1 MKELSHLPGVDKLL
15 IQKEIRLLISN
26 YGKELITFSIRQ
38 TLEKFRMEILKG
50 SKAPGIAEI
59 ISHIQTEV
67 MCIANGSLRAVYNAT
82 GVIIHTN
89 LGRTP
94 LGKDMVNEVSEI
106 LSGYSN
112 LEFDLERGI
121 RSDRNIHASKLLKYI
136 TGAEDILIVNNNAAA
151 VILILET
158 LARDKEVII
167 SRGELIEIGGSF
179 RIPEIMAASGCK
191 MVEVGSTN
199 KTRISDYK
207 NSISGNTGILFKAHK
222 SNYTIKG
229 FIEEVEL
236 SDLVELSKNYSIPV
250 VYDMGSGLL
259 KKAHI
264 KAFENEPD
272 VKQALS
278 TGADLICFSGDKL
291 LGGPQAGIIAGK
303 EKYIKLLKKEPLM
316 RALRVC
322 KLTLAFLENA
332 CRYYLN
338 EGMLKEKNILYKIL
352 NRPEK
357 ELKVCSQLLQK
368 ELKKHSIESII
379 VDSFG
384 QYGGGSMPEHSIKSF
399 SVVINEDVKSRKEK
413 SIFAENMFTG
423 LLRLNK
429 PVLCVLKQGS
439 IHFNILTVFEDDI
452 KSIANA
458 VNEVYNKVVLK

>member
-1 MKELSHLPGVDKLL
+1 MKELSHIPGVDKLL
-15 IQKEIRLLISN
+15 NQKEIKLLIKN
-26 YGKELITFSIRQ
+26 YGRELITFSIRQ
-38 TLEKFRMEILKG
+38 TLDNFRKEILKG
-50 SKAPGIAEI
+50 TNAPALSEI
-59 ISHIQTEV
+59 INHVLTETV
-67 MCIANGSLRAVYNAT
+67 CIANGSLKSVINAT

-89 LGRTP
+89 LGRAP
-94 LGKDMVNEVSEI
+94 FGKEMVNEVSEL

-112 LEFDLERGI
+112 LEFDLEKGI

-158 LARDKEVII
+158 LAKNKEVIV

-191 MVEVGSTN
+191 MMEVGSTN
-199 KTRISDYK
+199 KTRISDYE
-207 NSISGNTGILFKAHK
+207 NSINENTGLLFKVHK

-236 SDLVELSKNYSIPV
+236 SDLVESGKKHGIPV

-259 KKAHI
+259 KKANNT
-264 KAFENEPD
+264 AFENEPD
-272 VKQALS
+272 VKQVLS
-278 TGADLICFSGDKL
+278 TGADLVCFSGDKL

-303 EKYIKLLKKEPLM
+303 EKFIIRLKKEPLM

-332 CRYYLN
+332 CRYYIN
-338 EGMLKEKNILYKIL
+338 EGMLKEKNMLYKIL

-357 ELKVCSQLLQK
+357 ELKACSQLLQK
-368 ELKKHSIESII
+368 ELKKYNIESTI
-379 VDSFG
+379 VDSYG
-384 QYGGGSMPEHSIKSF
+384 QYGGGAMPEHSIKSY
-399 SVVINEDVKSRKEK
+399 SVLINDNVTSRKGK
-413 SIFAENMFTG
+413 TTFAENMYSG
-423 LLRLNK
+423 LLKLDK
-429 PVLCVLKQGS
+429 PVLCVLKQGN

-452 KSIANA
+452 NSIAKA
-458 VNEVYNKVVLK
+458 VNEVYYKVV